1 MSRVDATGTVA
12 EVLSLRR
19 APNTQGLD
27 VAIQD
32 GKIVWADT
40 SRWTDSPNGAI
51 PDGAV
56 ETTAGELAGPP
67 TAEYMESLANL
78 NSAIEN
84 AGLSSKYWGAVDF
97 AGGLLGTV
105 GGVLMAASFASMA
118 YDANRLQQAIRLV
131 H

>member
-1 MSRVDATGTVA
+1 
-12 EVLSLRR
+12 
-19 APNTQGLD
+19 

-67 TAEYMESLANL
+67 TAGIHGIVSQLKQRYRECGSEFK
-78 NSAIEN
+78 I
-84 AGLSSKYWGAVDF
+84 WGAVDF
-97 AGGLLGTV
+97 AGGLL
-105 GGVLMAASFASMA
+105 
-118 YDANRLQQAIRLV
+118 
-131 H
+131 